1 MRSLPVRPAV
11 RTSTLLVI
19 LFLAACGGG
28 GGGGGDPVCYD
39 AAPYTGAAATFGARL
54 ATASC
59 FPEAHAMPAELGQAA
74 VRPDSVPGGLA
85 SCGACLEL
93 SGPAGTRV
101 ALVIE
106 DCDGCGP
113 TVDLDLDGATFTAI
127 TGAEDGLVE
136 IEARAVPCPVA
147 GNLRWASSTA
157 TNPYF
162 VQLYALDHRHPLDT
176 VALRVAGAFVP
187 LERTD
192 TTSWRWTS
200 SGGGETVEP
209 PYTLRV
215 TDVFG
220 HVVEDT
226 VDVAANAVGTG
237 TVQLPVCR

>member
-1 MRSLPVRPAV
+1 MRSRSVRPAV
-11 RTSTLLVI
+11 RAATISVVLV
-19 LFLAACGGG
+19 LAACGGG

-39 AAPYTGAAATFGARL
+39 AAPYTGSAASFGARL

-59 FPEAHAMPAELGQAA
+59 FPEEHAMPAELGQAA
-74 VRPDSVPGGLA
+74 VRPDSIPGGLA

-93 SGPAGTRV
+93 AGPAGTRV
-101 ALVIE
+101 ALVVE
-106 DCDGCGP
+106 DCELCGP
-113 TVDLDLDGATFTAI
+113 TVDLDLDAATFAGV
-127 TGAEDGLVE
+127 TGVEEGLVE

-162 VQLYALDHRHPLDT
+162 VQLYALDHRHPLDAI
-176 VALRVAGAFVP
+176 ALRVGDAFVP
-187 LERTD
+187 LERSD
-192 TTSWRWTS
+192 VNAWRWTS
-200 SGGGETVEP
+200 SAGATVEP

-226 VDVAANAVGTG
+226 VDVAADAVATG
-237 TVQLPVCR
+237 VTQLPACR